1 MFEIEELEA
10 GQPLPGGANLLG
22 TPQEFQTRD
31 EVGGSR
37 VSGAM
42 VLLALPWASYCFLL
56 WPWLRFAARCLGWR
70 LLLNT

>member
-42 VLLALPWASYCFLL
+42 VLLALHLKK
-56 WPWLRFAARCLGWR
+56 R
-70 LLLNT
+70 LLDSKSSVQEEFSSDP

>member
-37 VSGAM
+37 VSWAM
-42 VLLALPWASYCFLL
+42 VLLALHLKK
-56 WPWLRFAARCLGWR
+56 R
-70 LLLNT
+70 LLESKSSIQEEFSSDP

>member
-42 VLLALPWASYCFLL
+42 VLLALHLKK
-56 WPWLRFAARCLGWR
+56 R
-70 LLLNT
+70 LLESKSSIQEEISSDP

>member
-37 VSGAM
+37 VSG
-42 VLLALPWASYCFLL
+42 VDGALSTSPKE
-56 WPWLRFAARCLGWR
+56 
-70 LLLNT
+70 

>member
-42 VLLALPWASYCFLL
+42 VLLALHLKK
-56 WPWLRFAARCLGWR
+56 R
-70 LLLNT
+70 LLESKSSIQEEFSSDP

>member
-10 GQPLPGGANLLG
+10 GQSLPGGANLLG

-42 VLLALPWASYCFLL
+42 VLLALHLKK
-56 WPWLRFAARCLGWR
+56 R
-70 LLLNT
+70 LLESKSSIQEEFSSDP

>member
-42 VLLALPWASYCFLL
+42 VLLALH
-56 WPWLRFAARCLGWR
+56 
-70 LLLNT
+70 LNQ